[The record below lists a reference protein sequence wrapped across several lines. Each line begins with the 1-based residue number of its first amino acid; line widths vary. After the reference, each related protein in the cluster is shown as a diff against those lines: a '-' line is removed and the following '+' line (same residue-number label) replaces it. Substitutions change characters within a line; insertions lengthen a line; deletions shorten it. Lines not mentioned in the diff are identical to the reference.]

1 MGGERVSRFPDRRS
15 RRLCGRVQGAGIE
28 SESTPAEGVIGRT
41 MSESIEQNGAGVDE
55 GVSSRDSDRPLD
67 RAEQAGY
74 PPDSGPEELVIK
86 VRPMMLRARPIRFA
100 ILSVLTLAGA
110 GGAIWFGPISSATK
124 WDWVVWPSLIVLI
137 FGLVWLGLWKLQA
150 LSAALEITN
159 KRTIE
164 HRGLLSR
171 ATSEVLHD
179 NIRNIQIEQSF
190 WNRIWRVGKIGIAS
204 SGQDG
209 IEIQMSDVP
218 SPDNLREIIDLY
230 RPL

>member
-1 MGGERVSRFPDRRS
+1 MNEPIEHNDAITDEAQTSRV
-15 RRLCGRVQGAGIE
+15 
-28 SESTPAEGVIGRT
+28 
-41 MSESIEQNGAGVDE
+41 
-55 GVSSRDSDRPLD
+55 SDRPLD

-86 VRPMMLRARPIRFA
+86 VRPMMLRAKPLRFGA
-100 ILSVLTLAGA
+100 ISVMVLAGA
-110 GGAIWFGPISSATK
+110 GGTIWFGFISSASN
-124 WDWVVWPSLIVLI
+124 WIVWPSAVLLVMGLI
-137 FGLVWLGLWKLQA
+137 WLGLWKLQT

-190 WNRIWRVGKIGIAS
+190 WNRVWRVGKIGIAS

-209 IEIQMSDVP
+209 IEIQLGDIP